1 MIYAKLILTIRNIYT
16 WLKTLVLETSIPG
29 LKAFVG
35 YIFTFLETLQLD
47 SSMDTVETIELDT
60 TIVGYQQQTLLL
72 GYINTWL
79 EPSSWLYIH
88 MYTWQEMLRL
98 DTSIHGSKSWNWLVK
113 LIPGW
118 KPYRC
123 KQLYLAGNPIVG
135 YIYT

>member
-60 TIVGYQQQTLLL
+60 TIVGY
-72 GYINTWL
+72 
-79 EPSSWLYIH
+79 
-88 MYTWQEMLRL
+88 WQ
-98 DTSIHGSKSWNWLVK
+98 
-113 LIPGW
+113 
-118 KPYRC
+118 
-123 KQLYLAGNPIVG
+123 
-135 YIYT
+135 